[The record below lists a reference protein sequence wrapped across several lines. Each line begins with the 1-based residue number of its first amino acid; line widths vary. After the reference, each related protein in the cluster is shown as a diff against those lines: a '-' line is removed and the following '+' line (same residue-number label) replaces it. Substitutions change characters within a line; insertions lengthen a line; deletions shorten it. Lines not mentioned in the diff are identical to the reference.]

1 MLLIVNKFLYKDY
14 SKKTNRI
21 VEVNNTG
28 RDNCKTYNKG
38 CRSCLKELKRD
49 YLDTYATVTIPKG
62 TVLYHGYPIEP
73 TIKPENYRYQIKTTG
88 AMMSGDF
95 TDMTSYLEMI
105 AEIMKQHN
113 GEE

>member
-1 MLLIVNKFLYKDY
+1 MGLCFRWFKDY
-14 SKKTNRI
+14 RI
-21 VEVNNTG
+21 LDTG
-28 RDNCKTYNKG
+28 ESYLAFGFCYCDEFSVDFIDSDETSHSY
-38 CRSCLKELKRD
+38 
-49 YLDTYATVTIPKG
+49 YLDTYAIVTIPKG